1 MVWAFFEA
9 AGTVKVFQG
18 GEWAARDLL
27 GSGDDPLEH
36 FPFLRRLSWHHSALG
51 QALLLVHTQE
61 PEIRAPLHTFPAD
74 KRG

>member
-36 FPFLRRLSWHHSALG
+36 FPFLRLSCDVSALG
-51 QALLLVHTQE
+51 QVLLLVHTQE
-61 PEIRAPLHTFPAD
+61 PEVRAPLHTFPAD